1 MSEEQKFQSE
11 LKNVAKYT
19 GISLIGIV
27 FFNLMG
33 YINNIIITRNVDPEF
48 FGLFVLSVRIVSYLA
63 LISYFGLHVG
73 TTKFI
78 SQYFSLS
85 QHAKVKSIFFFSLKF
100 VAISS
105 LTLSTIVFIFS
116 PLISTRIFNKPEL
129 SPILRLMLILVPFAS
144 VGGVFLLSLR
154 GLKLIKHQVLTSKII
169 EPFARCVFLLL
180 FFYFGYKTFG
190 IIWTQII
197 IVFFT
202 FVISGY
208 FVYSKYLRF
217 HKDTPLTSVGK
228 ELITFSFPLYW
239 DSFLNNTRLLL
250 PIYIMGIFL
259 SGTDI
264 GIFHIC
270 SKIATL
276 IAIPLMAL
284 DLIFGPTLSGLF
296 ARNEKKVLERLFK
309 TTTKWIFTIS
319 LGAFFFILI
328 YAEPILSIFGT
339 EYATGTNILT
349 VQIVGILFSI
359 SVGSNGQLI
368 VMSGRSKLTL
378 VNSIFTFIIMG
389 VLAIALIPKYGAL
402 GAAIATAITSI
413 IMSIVRFIQV
423 LVLEKIHPYKL
434 SYIKPILAGVST
446 FFIVQYYASSVSLS
460 KAFNLI
466 SGILIFSIIFC
477 LILSVLRFD
486 EEDKI
491 ILKAIKQKLNR

>member
-1 MSEEQKFQSE
+1 MSEEQKFQNE

-19 GISLIGIV
+19 GISLIGIL

-63 LISYFGLHVG
+63 MMSYFGLHTG
-73 TTKFI
+73 SMKFI
-78 SQYFSLS
+78 SQYFSVS
-85 QHAKVKSIFFFSLKF
+85 QHSKVKSIFFFTLKI
-100 VAISS
+100 VAVSS
-105 LTLSTIVFIFS
+105 LTLSALVFIFS
-116 PLISTRIFNKPEL
+116 PYISTRIFHKPEL
-129 SPILRLMLILVPFAS
+129 SPILRMMLFIVPFAS
-144 VGGVFLLSLR
+144 IGGVFLLSLR

-169 EPFARCVFLLL
+169 EPLARCIFLLV

-197 IVFFT
+197 VVFFT

-217 HKDTPLTSVGK
+217 HKNTPLTRVGK
-228 ELITFSFPLYW
+228 ELVTFSIPLYW
-239 DSFLNNTRLLL
+239 DSFLNHTRALM
-250 PIYIMGIFL
+250 PIYIMGVFL
-259 SGTDI
+259 TGTDI

-296 ARNEKKVLERLFK
+296 ARNEKRVLERLFK

-328 YAEPILSIFGT
+328 YAEPILSIFGA
-339 EYATGTNILT
+339 EYATGTNIL
-349 VQIVGILFSI
+349 IVLIIGILISI

-368 VMSGRSKLTL
+368 IMSGRSKLAL
-378 VNSIFTFIIMG
+378 KNSILSFILMG
-389 VLAIALIPKYGAL
+389 VLGITLIPEYGAL
-402 GAAIATAITSI
+402 GAGISAAITAI
-413 IMSIVRFIQV
+413 IMSLIRFFQV

-434 SYIKPILAGVST
+434 SYIKPVLAGVSSYL
-446 FFIVQYYASSVSLS
+446 IVQFYASSVSLS
-460 KAFNLI
+460 KTINLI
-466 SGILIFSIIFC
+466 SGLLIFSIIFC
-477 LILSVLRFD
+477 LILFVLKFD
-486 EEDKI
+486 EDDKI
-491 ILKAIKQKLNR
+491 ILNALKQKFRR